1 MGNSNDLS
9 VFRQRECV
17 SALTKS
23 FLLLLT
29 QFVLRGLQMM
39 IFAHWSTPDR
49 ENAPKGLACMHAR
62 QNKLLRATS
71 AILSVNGG
79 AAADINAPHFF
90 FWLLNDGHHTHCTL
104 SLGV

>member
-1 MGNSNDLS
+1 MCICFDQIVLA
-9 VFRQRECV
+9 F
-17 SALTKS
+17 ADIL
-23 FLLLLT
+23 
-29 QFVLRGLQMM
+29 VLRGLQMM

-79 AAADINAPHFF
+79 AADINAPHIKKGFF
-90 FWLLNDGHHTHCTL
+90 LA
-104 SLGV
+104 LG